1 MRCQKMNNL
10 CRCPPLPQPSD
21 HPWRQVNGMRIRQYF
36 ERHADKRNLTVR
48 GLAFTLGMRQGV
60 KGGAAKD
67 TALNKAAKEMAR
79 LSEVERA
86 AVDAREQPVSLSAWL
101 RGAGT
106 HMFA

>member
-60 KGGAAKD
+60 KGAA
-67 TALNKAAKEMAR
+67 AAADPPCPCLFVMQLLFLLQ
-79 LSEVERA
+79 LSLAIYYYEAQVQAIIDECS
-86 AVDAREQPVSLSAWL
+86 D
-101 RGAGT
+101 
-106 HMFA
+106 